1 MTTNLPARTLE
12 VARQQA
18 ELTVDELWVR
28 YFGNGGTATI
38 TEFTAFLTDHAWPT
52 DLQYDIAASA
62 LNEQF
67 TEMGLNHPVPYTYPA
82 GGGWAGRP

>member
-1 MTTNLPARTLE
+1 MTTHLPARTLD

-28 YFGNGGTATI
+28 YFGNGGTATS

-67 TEMGLNHPVPYTYPA
+67 TEMGLDHPVPYTNPA
-82 GGGWAGRP
+82 VDGWAGNP